1 MALHR
6 DYLMPVEDREDEL
19 IDHAATLISPENGT
33 MRRSRCRVKR
43 LIDPLGTPLT
53 REQRFL
59 SGIEWG
65 ELIWEEWQVAACPEN
80 PIPSSAPFLD
90 SLKA

>member
-33 MRRSRCRVKR
+33 MRRSRCEVKR
-43 LIDPLGTPLT
+43 LIVPLGTPPSLAYLL
-53 REQRFL
+53 RFEIK
-59 SGIEWG
+59 G
-65 ELIWEEWQVAACPEN
+65 VALA
-80 PIPSSAPFLD
+80 A
-90 SLKA
+90 